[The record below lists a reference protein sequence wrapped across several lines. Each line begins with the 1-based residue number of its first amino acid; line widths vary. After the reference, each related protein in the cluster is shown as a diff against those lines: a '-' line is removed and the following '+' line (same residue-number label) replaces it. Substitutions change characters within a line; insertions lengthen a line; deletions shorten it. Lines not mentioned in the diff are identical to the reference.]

1 MNKKQLLILQTV
13 ITIPFLVFILI
24 YGSSISTY
32 YLSIPI
38 VLALFLGFNIFTF
51 IKKDRV
57 VKPPLLL
64 ILVTTFLFYAFTH
77 LGSKEA
83 PQSFEKID
91 INTNSKGVLFDFK
104 KEQQIDKFCYY
115 IGIDKNIKFRLG
127 YFKNSGKWEKF
138 YNYDKN
144 FPFSFRW
151 NCEKVNIKTS
161 KIGILVSK
169 GEATFGEIRFLNKN
183 QLVPFKSKELKK
195 INDETNIKIDTTYYG
210 GMFFDEIY
218 FGRTAYEI
226 LHKLKIYETTHPF
239 LGKAIISQGI
249 KVFGMTPFGWRFI
262 NVLFGAL
269 MIVIIY
275 YLALL
280 IFKNSLYAIS
290 SAIILTYSF
299 MHFTQVRISIIDT
312 FGVSFVMLS
321 YYFLYRFIIKQKLSW
336 LLISGIFF
344 GLASAIKWSAVFASL
359 GFIFIS
365 IYLLISKYPLKKS
378 FAGYRLILYG
388 ILSYLI
394 IGLSV
399 YYLTFYIYMEDN
411 SLSNIIKYQVDMY
424 NYHSALQATH
434 PYSSKWWSWI
444 IDYRPMC
451 YYRNIVGD
459 RFSSITVFGNP
470 AIFWTGILAIIYLL
484 YSTLKTNK
492 LESAFIL
499 LAFLGLYLPYIF
511 VGRLMFIYHFYYAV
525 PFLILSIIYM
535 FKNLIDKEK
544 LLYFYM
550 VTVIILFLLY
560 YPVLSGFEVAKWYVD
575 NYLVWF
581 SGWWL

>member
-1 MNKKQLLILQTV
+1 MNSKQLLTLQT
-13 ITIPFLVFILI
+13 ITTIPLLVFILF
-24 YGSSISTY
+24 YGHSVSAL

-38 VLALFLGFNIFTF
+38 ILTLFLGYNFFKF
-51 IKKDRV
+51 IKKESII
-57 VKPPLLL
+57 KPPLLL
-64 ILVTTFLFYAFTH
+64 ILVISFLFYAFIQ

-83 PQSFEKID
+83 PQTFEKID
-91 INTNSKGVLFDFK
+91 INTNSKQIVFDFK
-104 KEQQIDKFCYY
+104 KEQQVDKFCYY

-127 YFKNSGKWEKF
+127 YFKNSNWKRF
-138 YNYDKN
+138 YKYDKN

-169 GEATFGEIRFLNKN
+169 GEATFGEIRFMDKN
-183 QLVPFKSKELKK
+183 RSITFTTKELKRL
-195 INDETNIKIDTTYYG
+195 NDETNIKIDTTYYG

-218 FGRTAYEI
+218 FARTAYEI
-226 LHKLKIYETTHPF
+226 LHNLKIYETTHPF
-239 LGKAIISQGI
+239 LGKALISQGI
-249 KVFGMTPFGWRFI
+249 KLFGMTPYGWRFI

-290 SAIILTYSF
+290 SSIVMSYSF
-299 MHFTQVRISIIDT
+299 MHLTQARISIIDT

-321 YYFLYRFIIKQKLSW
+321 YYFLYRFIVKEKLSW
-336 LLISGIFF
+336 LFISGIFF
-344 GLASAIKWSAVFASL
+344 GLASAIKWSAVFASI
-359 GFIFIS
+359 GFIFIAF
-365 IYLLISKYPLKKS
+365 YLLISKYPLKKS
-378 FAGYRLILYG
+378 FAGYRLIVYG
-388 ILSYLI
+388 ILSYII
-394 IGLSV
+394 IGIGV

-411 SLSNIIKYQVDMY
+411 SFSSIIKYQIDMY
-424 NYHSALQATH
+424 KYHSALQATH
-434 PYSSKWWSWI
+434 PYSSQWWSWI

-451 YYRNIVGD
+451 YYREIVGD
-459 RFSSITVFGNP
+459 RFNSITVFGNP
-470 AIFWTGILAIIYLL
+470 AIFWTGILALL
-484 YSTLKTNK
+484 YLTYSAIRTKK

-499 LAFLGLYLPYIF
+499 SAFLGLYLPYIF

-535 FKNLIDKEK
+535 FKELIDKEK
-544 LLYFYM
+544 ILYLYL
-550 VTVIILFLLY
+550 IIVVALFLIY
-560 YPVLSGFEVAKWYVD
+560 FPVLSGTEIAKWYVD

-581 SGWWL
+581 KGWWL